1 MLGVDVGKNNGNIV
15 GGGFLDLEGHQ
26 SPQWLL
32 RKYVLFFFI
41 GAGINILVWFLINI
55 L

>member
-1 MLGVDVGKNNGNIV
+1 MEIVVEGV
-15 GGGFLDLEGHQ
+15 FLDLEGHQ

-32 RKYVLFFFI
+32 RKYFMFCFFFI
-41 GAGINILVWFLINI
+41 GAGFNILVWFLINV